1 MALFDIEVR
10 GKGID
15 LPSAGDPITG
25 LLARRKVRARSEGDA
40 LDKLKLALTR
50 EWQQGKWQ
58 RRNRGSAPHFEVE
71 SLTRLPW
78 WKAPF
83 VRAPKRGFDFYSL
96 EEETSA
102 KAA

>member
-1 MALFDIEVR
+1 MPQFDIEVR
-10 GKGID
+10 GRGID

-25 LLARRKVRARSEGDA
+25 LIARRKVRAPSEDEA
-40 LDKLKLALTR
+40 LEKIKTALTR
-50 EWQQGKWQ
+50 EWQQGKFQ

-83 VRAPKRGFDFYSL
+83 VRAPKQGFDFYSL
-96 EEETSA
+96 ADETRA
-102 KAA
+102 DAA